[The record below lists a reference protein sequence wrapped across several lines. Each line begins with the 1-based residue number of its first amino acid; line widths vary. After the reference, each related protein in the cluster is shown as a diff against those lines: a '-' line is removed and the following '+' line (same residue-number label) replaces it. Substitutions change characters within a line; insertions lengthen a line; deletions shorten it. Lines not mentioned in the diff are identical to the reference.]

1 MLLAATTKSSNNR
14 KKKRKCCYQEGPQDT
29 SDDDYNP
36 QEPQEDISQLE
47 RDLSESIG
55 LIDKS
60 KEMDLL
66 SIASNTQDNTSE
78 LPDDEA
84 EIEALDN
91 RSTTSSGKGKGRGKN
106 TRSKTTARSPPPPP
120 PPKRPKAAEANPES
134 TTIDVD
140 KLKYYKILESA
151 TRKILARRAESDAKR
166 QNKGRTAEEAET
178 SIERDPN
185 YDPERPFKD
194 LDPDSTT
201 WIKEVQVIRN
211 NVVIDSN
218 VRDALIDQDV
228 EGYFHT
234 LKNLGYVRNVRS
246 CSYGLHDYY
255 GGSFFRVWD
264 LGTSGDYNSSNQAST
279 VISGTYGLKIGFTQ
293 ETAFNYKLLVLAE
306 RPSLLTI
313 DKKGKTGITTLG

>member
-1 MLLAATTKSSNNR
+1 MLETT
-14 KKKRKCCYQEGPQDT
+14 
-29 SDDDYNP
+29 
-36 QEPQEDISQLE
+36 
-47 RDLSESIG
+47 
-55 LIDKS
+55 
-60 KEMDLL
+60 
-66 SIASNTQDNTSE
+66 
-78 LPDDEA
+78 
-84 EIEALDN
+84 
-91 RSTTSSGKGKGRGKN
+91 
-106 TRSKTTARSPPPPP
+106 
-120 PPKRPKAAEANPES
+120 
-134 TTIDVD
+134 
-140 KLKYYKILESA
+140 

-166 QNKGRTAEEAET
+166 QNKARTAEEAGT

-211 NVVIDSN
+211 NVVIDSH

-246 CSYGLHDYY
+246 CSYKLQDYY

-279 VISGTYGLKIGFTQ
+279 VISGTYGLKMCFTQ
-293 ETAFNYKLLVLAE
+293 ETGFHHKLLVLAE
-306 RPSLLTI
+306 
-313 DKKGKTGITTLG
+313 

>member
-1 MLLAATTKSSNNR
+1 MLLAATTNSR
-14 KKKRKCCYQEGPQDT
+14 GKRKRCYQEEPQDT
-29 SDDDYNP
+29 SDDDYN
-36 QEPQEDISQLE
+36 PQEDISQLE
-47 RDLSESIG
+47 RDLSESIE
-55 LIDKS
+55 LIGKS

-66 SIASNTQDNTSE
+66 SIASTTQDNTSD
-78 LPDDEA
+78 LPDDES
-84 EIEALDN
+84 EIDN

-120 PPKRPKAAEANPES
+120 PPKRPKANPES

-140 KLKYYKILESA
+140 KLKFYKILEST

-166 QNKGRTAEEAET
+166 QNKGRTAEEAGT

-218 VRDALIDQDV
+218 VRDALMDQDV

-246 CSYGLHDYY
+246 CSYGLQDYY

-293 ETAFNYKLLVLAE
+293 ETSFNYKLLVLAE

-313 DKKGKTGITTLG
+313 DKKGKTGISTLG